1 MLQLRLSESL
11 NFGFP
16 PGRITSLQKPVGNG
30 LAGSLQKDHPLHH
43 ELSEGLDTNLFV
55 DIDTST

>member
-1 MLQLRLSESL
+1 MLQLHLSENL

-30 LAGSLQKDHPLHH
+30 LARSLQKDHPLHY
-43 ELSEGLDTNLFV
+43 ELSEGLYTDLFV
-55 DIDTST
+55 DIDAPA